1 MKNDFYTSFYNE
13 KQVLM
18 TFRKQGIDALNTV
31 LSNENNI
38 NILEKYV
45 FQQCPDKDA
54 YTRVIFQI
62 IGDVINGDK
71 LNEIFGRLKNGKT
84 GWYHPVF
91 INAKNH
97 IDEQDDFIEHPFEV
111 EEGVIEC
118 KCGSKKVF
126 SYSKQVRSADEP
138 MSTFAHCV
146 KCNAKWTYS
155 G

>member
-1 MKNDFYTSFYNE
+1 MNFILDFTQKKSSN
-13 KQVLM
+13 M
-18 TFRKQGIDALNTV
+18 TYRQQGIDALKTV

-38 NILEKYV
+38 NILDRYIFEQSTNEEMYKRY
-45 FQQCPDKDA
+45 
-54 YTRVIFQI
+54 IFQT
-62 IGDVINGDK
+62 IGDVIKKEK
-71 LNEIFGRLKNGKT
+71 LSEILGRIKKGKT
-84 GWYHPVF
+84 GWRHPVF
-91 INAKNH
+91 VNASNR

-118 KCGSKKVF
+118 KCGSKRVF

-146 KCNAKWTYS
+146 KCNKKWTYS